1 MNVHRGIRSKWAKV
15 MFAGLTT
22 GALLISACAG
32 PASADVRL
40 PAVVGSNMVLQRDK
54 PIHLWGWAS
63 PDEKVTVTLGD
74 ESKTTTADA
83 EGNWSVDLNE
93 LPAGGPHQISIAGN
107 NTVTLDNV
115 LVGEVW
121 VCSGQSNMEWGVRS
135 STNGEQEIA
144 NAKYPKIRL
153 FHIPKVPS
161 GTPQDN
167 VNAAWVECS
176 PETIPNF
183 SAVSYFFGLRLYQEL
198 DIPVGL
204 INTSWGGTRIEPW
217 TTINGFKSVPALS
230 SIVDMI
236 GQANA
241 AYVEQCAATIE
252 LLKNDW
258 LPKAQAAAAAGEPIP
273 TPPAWPA
280 HALNAN
286 QQPTGLYNGMV
297 HAIRPLAVRGAIWYQ
312 GESNLTEGMLYH
324 EKMKALIHGWREFW
338 GEEMPFYFV
347 QLAPFKY
354 GAAPDLLPQIWEAQ
368 TATLAVPHTGMAV
381 TTDIA
386 TTDNIHPPN
395 KQDVG
400 KRLALWA
407 LAKTYGKRDLVYSG
421 PLFKSMSIKGNKA
434 ILSFDH
440 VGGGL
445 ASRDGQ
451 PLSHFTIAGEN
462 GEFVPAEAKIEGE
475 TLVVTADQVENPKA
489 VRFGWDQLA
498 EPNLMNTEGLPASPF
513 RTDK

>member
-1 MNVHRGIRSKWAKV
+1 MSFQLRVSSNWARRWL
-15 MFAGLTT
+15 AGLMT
-22 GALLISACAG
+22 GTLFVLAFSSS
-32 PASADVRL
+32 ASADVRL
-40 PAVVGSNMVLQRDK
+40 PTVVGSNMVLQRDK
-54 PIHLWGWAS
+54 PIHLWGWAA

-74 ESKTTTADA
+74 DSKSTAADA
-83 EGNWSVDLNE
+83 EGNWAVDLNE
-93 LPAGGPHQISIAGN
+93 LPAGGPHQISITGN
-107 NTVTLDNV
+107 NAITLENI

-121 VCSGQSNMEWGVRS
+121 VCSGQSNMEWMVRI
-135 STNGEQEIA
+135 TKDGEQEIA
-144 NAKYPKIRL
+144 AAQHPKIRL

-183 SAVSYFFGLRLYQEL
+183 SAVSYYFGRHLNQEL
-198 DIPVGL
+198 DIPIGL

-236 GQANA
+236 AQANTS
-241 AYVEQCAATIE
+241 YVEQTAATIE
-252 LLKNDW
+252 RMKNDW

-273 TPPAWPA
+273 APPAWPN

-312 GESNLTEGMLYH
+312 GESNLADGMLYH

-354 GAAPDLLPQIWEAQ
+354 GTAPDLLPKIWEAQ

-381 TTDIA
+381 ITDI
-386 TTDNIHPPN
+386 TTLNDIHPPN

-407 LAKTYGKRDLVYSG
+407 LAKTYGKKDLVYSG
-421 PLFKSMSIKGNKA
+421 PLFESLSIKGNKA
-434 ILSFDH
+434 ILSFAH

-445 ASRDGQ
+445 VSRDGQ
-451 PLSHFTIAGEN
+451 PLSLFTIAGEN
-462 GEFVPAEAKIEGE
+462 GEFVPAEATIEGE
-475 TLVVTADQVENPKA
+475 TIVVTSDQVEKPKA

-498 EPNLMNTEGLPASPF
+498 EPNLMNKEGLPASPF